1 MTSEDLNVQVR
12 ETEDGIT
19 ARARHGRY
27 EIKASATWMGEDLLV
42 AIRGGRAHIG
52 AVALAQPRPS
62 LKEAGSVSATASV
75 LCVVGH
81 KEDAVVKTASE
92 RLSAALNVRVVA
104 AAGMHWDDLD
114 AEAIRGI
121 LNRVDAMVD
130 TLARHLKADGKD
142 NGPG

>member
-1 MTSEDLNVQVR
+1 MGSEDLSVQVS
-12 ETEDGIT
+12 EAEDGIT
-19 ARARHGRY
+19 ARTRHGRY
-27 EIKASATWMGEDLLV
+27 EIKVSATWMGEDLLV
-42 AIRGGRAHIG
+42 TIRGGRAHIG

-62 LKEAGSVSATASV
+62 LKEAGITSATASV

-121 LNRVDAMVD
+121 LNRVDALVETMV
-130 TLARHLKADGKD
+130 RHLKSDGKD
-142 NGPG
+142 NGSG